1 MNDVRIRAVRAL
13 TEALV
18 RVGGKSAIGP
28 EGYAVSVE
36 ANLITPL
43 VSSVR
48 ESFSGAAGSELRGK
62 MRAPYSSSAL
72 AVNAFS
78 PWLEH
83 LDRLEIAGTRGFTT
97 VAFERLCPT
106 GLRGTPPHLDVIAE
120 GPQRIVAVESKCLEY
135 LTPKAADFADA
146 YDRIIDARS
155 SSRWLDSVRTKDA
168 RLRHLD
174 VAQLVKHYLGLSRE
188 YPDRNL
194 TLLYL
199 YWEPRN
205 WQSVPECVAHRA
217 EIAAFT
223 AAVSDDPFRFESLSY
238 PALWSR
244 WEQQFGRPDWLKTH
258 VARLRQR
265 YDVSL

>member
-1 MNDVRIRAVRAL
+1 MSDARARAARAL

-18 RVGGKSAIGP
+18 RMGGAIGP
-28 EGYAVSVE
+28 EGYAVSLE
-36 ANLITPL
+36 ANLLAPL
-43 VSSVR
+43 DGSVR

-72 AVNAFS
+72 AVNVFS
-78 PWLEH
+78 PWLDH
-83 LDRLEIAGTRGFTT
+83 LEKLEICGIRGFT
-97 VAFERLCPT
+97 ALSFERQCAT
-106 GLRGTPPHLDVIAE
+106 GLRGTAPHLDVIAE
-120 GPQRIVAVESKCLEY
+120 GPQGIVAVESKCLEY

-146 YDRIIDARS
+146 YDGIIDARS
-155 SSRWLDSVRTKDA
+155 WSRWFDPVRTRDP
-168 RLRHLD
+168 RVRHLD

-188 YPDRNL
+188 FPDRSL

-217 EIAAFT
+217 DIDAFAAI
-223 AAVSDDPFRFESLSY
+223 VSDDPFRFASESY
-238 PALWSR
+238 PTLWST
-244 WEQQFGRPDWLKTH
+244 WEQQPECPDWLMTH